1 VAAVICSGEDV
12 LITRRLRGTHLEGLW
27 EFPGGK
33 LEAGE
38 SHEVA
43 LRREIQEEL
52 ESGVRVHERLLTTTH
67 AYPDR
72 AVALHFYRCTLT
84 TTPRAVLGQEMR
96 WVDRTRMNEFAFP
109 PADRE
114 LVLLLTGAH
123 GASEPGE

>member
-52 ESGVRVHERLLTTTH
+52 DSGVRVHERLLTTTH

-96 WVDRTRMNEFAFP
+96 WVDRTCLNEFAFP

-123 GASEPGE
+123 GASESGE

>member
-1 VAAVICSGEDV
+1 MAAVICSGEDV

-38 SHEVA
+38 SDEVA
-43 LRREIQEEL
+43 LHREIQEEL
-52 ESGVRVHERLLTTTH
+52 DAGVLVHERLLTTAH

-72 AVALHFYRCTLT
+72 AVALHFYRCTLA

-96 WVDRTRMNEFAFP
+96 WVNRARLNEFAFP

-123 GASEPGE
+123 GIRPQGD

>member
-12 LITRRLRGTHLEGLW
+12 LLTRRLRGTHLEGLW

-38 SHEVA
+38 SHEAA
-43 LRREIQEEL
+43 LHREIQEEL
-52 ESGVRVHERLLTTTH
+52 DAGVRVHEQLLTTTH

-96 WVDRTRMNEFAFP
+96 WVDRARLNEFAFP

-114 LVLLLTGAH
+114 LVLLLTGAQ
-123 GASEPGE
+123 GTWPPGN